1 MTVEQISPPRQDQV
15 EEAPVTVTGV
25 IDMVKAYAL
34 QETVGPLKGAGKW
47 LAMGIAGSAALGI
60 GLSLIVLG
68 ILRLIQAE
76 WRYAADG
83 ALSWI
88 PYLVALIVAV
98 GFAAIALTRINRDR
112 LNKEPK

>member
-1 MTVEQISPPRQDQV
+1 MTVEQISPPRRD
-15 EEAPVTVTGV
+15 EGTEAPTSVTGV

-34 QETVGPLKGAGKW
+34 QETLGPLKGAGKW
-47 LAMGIAGSAALGI
+47 LAMGVAGAASLGI

-68 ILRLIQAE
+68 VLRLIQAE

-88 PYLVALIVAV
+88 PYLVALLVAV
-98 GFAAIALTRINRDR
+98 GFAAIAITRINRDS

>member
-1 MTVEQISPPRQDQV
+1 MTVEQISPPRQEHVD
-15 EEAPVTVTGV
+15 EPPTSVTGV
-25 IDMVKAYAL
+25 VDMVKTYAL
-34 QETVGPLKGAGKW
+34 QETLGPLKGAGKW
-47 LAMGIAGSAALGI
+47 LAMGIAGSAALGA
-60 GLSLIVLG
+60 GLSLIVFG

-88 PYLVALIVAV
+88 PYLAALLVAV
-98 GFAAIALTRINRDR
+98 AFAAIAVSRINRDR